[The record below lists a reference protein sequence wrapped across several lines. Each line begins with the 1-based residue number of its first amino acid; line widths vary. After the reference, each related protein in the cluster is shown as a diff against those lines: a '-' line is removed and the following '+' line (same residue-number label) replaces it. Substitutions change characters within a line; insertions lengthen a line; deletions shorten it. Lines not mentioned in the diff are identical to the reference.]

1 MPWTTDDVSRLE
13 RAIASGKTSVQY
25 GDRRIQY
32 ADLDAM
38 RRARREM
45 LDEIGAAT
53 AGTKRSRVIRM
64 TQTGTG
70 LD

>member
-1 MPWTTDDVSRLE
+1 MAWTTDDVAKLE
-13 RAIASGKTSVQY
+13 KAIAAGKTRVTF
-25 GDRRIQY
+25 GDRTVQW

-45 LDEIGAAT
+45 LDEIAASS
-53 AGTKRSRVIRM
+53 GTQRPRVIRL

-70 LD
+70 Y

>member
-1 MPWTTDDVSRLE
+1 MAWTTDDVARLE
-13 RAIASGKTSVQY
+13 RAIASGKTRVSF
-25 GDRRIQY
+25 GDRTVEY

-45 LDEIGAAT
+45 LDELAT
-53 AGTKRSRVIRM
+53 DTTKRKRVIRI

-70 LD
+70 Y

>member
-1 MPWTTDDVSRLE
+1 MAWTTDDVARLE
-13 RAIASGKTSVQY
+13 KAIASGKTRVSF
-25 GDRRIQY
+25 GDRTVEY

-45 LDEIGAAT
+45 LDELAT
-53 AGTKRSRVIRM
+53 DATRRKRVIRL

-70 LD
+70 Y

>member
-1 MPWTTDDVSRLE
+1 VTF
-13 RAIASGKTSVQY
+13 
-25 GDRRIQY
+25 GDRTVQY

-45 LDEIGAAT
+45 LDEIAA
-53 AGTKRSRVIRM
+53 ASPATKRKRIIRL

-70 LD
+70 L

>member
-1 MPWTTDDVSRLE
+1 MAWTTDDVAKVE
-13 RAIASGKTSVQY
+13 RAIAGGKTRVTF
-25 GDRRIQY
+25 GDRTVQY

-45 LDEIGAAT
+45 LDEIAA
-53 AGTKRSRVIRM
+53 ASPATKRKRIIRL

-70 LD
+70 L